1 MKLRRS
7 CELCG
12 EEAYLYC
19 GADSAFLCCKCDEK
33 VHDANFLVA
42 RHIREVLCCNCGCLA
57 GRQVSGTVAPF
68 ETIACQSCS
77 LENHSDKNEDDD
89 CLSSSSTSA
98 CVSSTQSCTTGLKKT
113 QRRTETVVSSGSVTD
128 EKRAVTV
135 VEGKKGNPLR
145 QSCAA
150 EEIFVN
156 WSRKLEVNSNSVVSL
171 ALPALG
177 KLMEVVPFRVA
188 VATAFWFSLRYNGD
202 GQLRTAQILRKLEE
216 MSKVPGKVIVA
227 AEEKLTRVLRPK
239 RARRE
244 FEEGWAE
251 S

>member
-42 RHIREVLCCNCGCLA
+42 RHIREVLCYYCRCLA
-57 GRQVSGTVAPF
+57 GRQVSGTVAPC
-68 ETIACQSCS
+68 ETITCQSCS
-77 LENHSDKNEDDD
+77 PENHSDEDDD
-89 CLSSSSTSA
+89 CWSSSSTSA
-98 CVSSTQSCTTGLKKT
+98 CVSSTMSCATGSKKI
-113 QRRTETVVSSGSVTD
+113 QRRAETVVSSGSVTD
-128 EKRAVTV
+128 EKCAVA
-135 VEGKKGNPLR
+135 EGKKDNPVR
-145 QSCAA
+145 QGWAA
-150 EEIFVN
+150 EEVFVN
-156 WSRKLEVNSNSVVSL
+156 WSRKLGVNGICVASL
-171 ALPALG
+171 ASPAVR
-177 KLMEVVPFRVA
+177 KLMAVVPFRVA
-188 VATAFWFSLRYNGD
+188 VATSFWFGLRYRGD